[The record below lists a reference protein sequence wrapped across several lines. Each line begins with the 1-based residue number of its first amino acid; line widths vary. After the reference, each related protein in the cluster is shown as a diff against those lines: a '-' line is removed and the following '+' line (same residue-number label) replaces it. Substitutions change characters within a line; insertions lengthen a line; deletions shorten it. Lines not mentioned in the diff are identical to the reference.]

1 MYKIID
7 IHAFFKNGLIS
18 QFFSN
23 LSIFKDLHDGRDFGF
38 VQQLNLHRDDGSD
51 GYQECPEEILS

>member
-1 MYKIID
+1 M
-7 IHAFFKNGLIS
+7 S

-23 LSIFKDLHDGRDFGF
+23 LSIFKDLHDGRDFDF